1 MTRLYVAATADIEAG
16 AHREAVAAIRDRLAA
31 EFGVPVKEFV
41 LPAIDFAFD
50 RSRGQYASIAVLEML
65 AKTCPHDAWK
75 LVAVTGRDLFVPVL
89 TFVYGQAQLGGRIA
103 LVSLARLEQEF
114 YGLGPNRDVFLD
126 RARKEA
132 LHEAGHTLGLV
143 HCADRSCAMTLSTNI
158 RQIDLKHAAFCA
170 ACGARIEHA
179 LRTADKD
186 KD

>member
-1 MTRLYVAATADIEAG
+1 MTHLYVGATADIEAG
-16 AHREAVAAIRDRLAA
+16 THREAVEAIRERLAT
-31 EFGVPVKEFV
+31 EFAVAVKEFA

-50 RSRGQYASIAVLEML
+50 RARSQYASIAVLEML
-65 AKTCPHDAWK
+65 AKTCPADAWK
-75 LVAVTGRDLFVPVL
+75 LMAVTGRDLFVPVL
-89 TFVYGQAQLGGRIA
+89 TFVFGQAQLGGRIA

-114 YGLGPNRDVFLD
+114 YGLVSNRDVFLD

-158 RQIDLKHAAFCA
+158 RQIDFKHAAFCA

>member
-1 MTRLYVAATADIEAG
+1 MTHLYVGATADIEAG
-16 AHREAVAAIRDRLAA
+16 AHREAVAAVRDRLAA
-31 EFGVPVKEFV
+31 EFAVPVKEFA

-50 RSRGQYASIAVLEML
+50 RARNQYASIAVLEML
-65 AKTCPHDAWK
+65 ARTSPHDAWK

-114 YGLGPNRDVFLD
+114 YGLASNRDVFLD

-143 HCADRSCAMTLSTNI
+143 HCADRTCAMTLSTNI
-158 RQIDLKHAAFCA
+158 RQIDFKHAAFCA